1 MLQLPDEMKA
11 AINSALA
18 DRASIM
24 LASVSADGQ
33 PQLGLRG
40 SVQVRGDDRLGVWL
54 RNASGGTA
62 ENIRQNPKVS
72 LFYRNPETRMA
83 MQIQGR
89 AVVATDQAELQSI
102 YDASPEPERN
112 ADAERKGT
120 GLIIEIDR
128 VIQRGQV
135 VLSRE

>member
-1 MLQLPDEMKA
+1 MATQDTPGGQL
-11 AINSALA
+11 
-18 DRASIM
+18 
-24 LASVSADGQ
+24 
-33 PQLGLRG
+33 
-40 SVQVRGDDRLGVWL
+40 
-54 RNASGGTA
+54 SG
-62 ENIRQNPKVS
+62 NV

-89 AVVATDQAELQSI
+89 AVVATDPAELQSI
-102 YDASPEPERN
+102 YDESPEPERN

-135 VLSRE
+135 VLSRD